1 MAKCFRKELPHRI
14 LLKLVCYIGGIVKCL
29 KTVQVSLPF
38 LANEQ
43 ELGSAIFA
51 HQDLEMRCSLHLSFP
66 LLLSE
71 PVY

>member
-1 MAKCFRKELPHRI
+1 M
-14 LLKLVCYIGGIVKCL
+14 KCL

-51 HQDLEMRCSLHLSFP
+51 HQDLEMKCSLHLSFP